1 MSQTDVIT
9 LPKVL
14 GKVPE
19 VVMNLPGL
27 IKGSRMSKIT
37 DTTRPL
43 GLGVAF
49 EKVAANNP
57 DGLAVIYRDRR
68 YTYRQFNA
76 WANRIADY
84 LASIGLKKGDTVALD
99 MENRPE
105 FPATLI
111 GCAKLGVCA
120 ALINTS
126 QKGKVLIHSF
136 NLVKPKAAII
146 GQELVDVIQEVRDH
160 LDLKENFF
168 YFADQ
173 DTLADPGT
181 APEGFTNLAAAIQGC
196 SSENPESTPPDL
208 PARPAVLHLHLRH
221 HRHAQG
227 GGVQP
232 RPLGEGPRRVRL
244 LLGAAD
250 ENRPALLHP
259 AVLSRH
265 RPGGLLG
272 LGDRRPGLPGS
283 GQALLRQPLLGRH
296 PQAPLHRLRL
306 RRRAVPLPARAAPE
320 TR

>member
-76 WANRIADY
+76 WANRIADH

-126 QKGKVLIHSF
+126 QKGKVLTHSF

-146 GQELVDVIQEVRDH
+146 GQELVEVIQEVRDH

-181 APEGFTNLAAAIQGC
+181 AP
-196 SSENPESTPPDL
+196 
-208 PARPAVLHLHLRH
+208 
-221 HRHAQG
+221 
-227 GGVQP
+227 
-232 RPLGEGPRRVRL
+232 
-244 LLGAAD
+244 
-250 ENRPALLHP
+250 
-259 AVLSRH
+259 
-265 RPGGLLG
+265 
-272 LGDRRPGLPGS
+272 
-283 GQALLRQPLLGRH
+283 
-296 PQAPLHRLRL
+296 
-306 RRRAVPLPARAAPE
+306 
-320 TR
+320 